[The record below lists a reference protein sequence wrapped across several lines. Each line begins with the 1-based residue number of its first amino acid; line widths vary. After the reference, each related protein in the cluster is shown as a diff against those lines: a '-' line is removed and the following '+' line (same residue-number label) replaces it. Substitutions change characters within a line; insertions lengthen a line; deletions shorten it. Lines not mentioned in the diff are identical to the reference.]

1 LVELRTVAEPAPI
14 TREAI
19 APVGVSDKPLDDEGI
34 AGEIDTVEPEAVE
47 LAVVEEGVCWY
58 LFRLLKK
65 ICSDIGNSEEGMG
78 TGKGGGKGT
87 YRV

>member
-14 TREAI
+14 AREAV
-19 APVGVSDKPLDDEGI
+19 APVGVSDKPLDDEGS

-58 LFRLLKK
+58 LFRLLINFVLILVTRKRGWEQKK
-65 ICSDIGNSEEGMG
+65 GE
-78 TGKGGGKGT
+78 
-87 YRV
+87 